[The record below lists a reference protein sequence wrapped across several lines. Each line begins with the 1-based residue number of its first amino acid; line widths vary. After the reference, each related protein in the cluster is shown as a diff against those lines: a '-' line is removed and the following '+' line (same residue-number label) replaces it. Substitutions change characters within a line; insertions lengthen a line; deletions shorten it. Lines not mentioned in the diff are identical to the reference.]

1 MSNES
6 DNEMTSSGRS
16 TRSLQRAKRGLL
28 EKYGGRDWFRGVG
41 IVPTDGG
48 LGLRLN
54 VDSEAT
60 LEEDEIP
67 TKYHNIAIEIVRT
80 KGYKPR
86 ED

>member
-1 MSNES
+1 M
-6 DNEMTSSGRS
+6 
-16 TRSLQRAKRGLL
+16 QRAKRGLL

-41 IVPTDGG
+41 IVPADGG